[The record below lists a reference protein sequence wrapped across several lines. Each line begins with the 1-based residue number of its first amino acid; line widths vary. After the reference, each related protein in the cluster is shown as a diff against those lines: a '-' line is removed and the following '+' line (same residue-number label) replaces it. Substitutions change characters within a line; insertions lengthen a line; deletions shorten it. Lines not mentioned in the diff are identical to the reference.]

1 MRRSEDIM
9 QFSFEVGE
17 YEKHIVVLN
26 YEQMIGLLTIHVD
39 GREVVQR
46 LHLFSFALV
55 KKYEFIVG
63 VQERH
68 HVLIEKERQL
78 FFAGLRNQKYRV
90 YVDGQLIREYEGM

>member
-1 MRRSEDIM
+1 M

-17 YEKHIVVLN
+17 YEKHIVMLN

-39 GREVVQR
+39 GRAVLKR
-46 LHLFSFALV
+46 LHLLSFSLV
-55 KKYEFIVG
+55 TKYECIVG

-68 HVLIEKERQL
+68 HVLIERERKL
-78 FFAGLRNQKYRV
+78 FLAGLRPQKYRV